1 MHIQPLRAA
10 FDSFSGVVS
19 GRHMAYGR
27 YAIAARD
34 CPNKAVIA
42 QSLSPGTR
50 ARQAYIPRT
59 EDTTCTDMAHCNV
72 AFVGGLRDI
81 LWPDTLGPTARRS
94 PRTPGCIL
102 SMAEKK
108 SSGTYNRGCM
118 EN

>member
-50 ARQAYIPRT
+50 ARQAYIPST
-59 EDTTCTDMAHCNV
+59 EDATCTDMAHCNA
-72 AFVGGLRDI
+72 AFCWRAAR
-81 LWPDTLGPTARRS
+81 DTLAGY
-94 PRTPGCIL
+94 PRPNCKAFTSDAGL
-102 SMAEKK
+102 HAVH
-108 SSGTYNRGCM
+108 G
-118 EN
+118 